1 MNPKNIK
8 NPLDR
13 SKFREQYLSN
23 LRLESSNNQKNQN
36 ANAIFKK
43 TGETPSKPPDTR
55 TSTERA
61 GDIEGMK
68 VELRSKLTEITDGT
82 IASQIIGELSADQIR
97 FALDKWVVIKEDMK
111 KTFATGVPTSAFI
124 AYLNRL
130 IEKYQLTEGVETGLQ
145 QAGYNV
151 ILSNQQ
157 MLYGLPRPQIWN
169 ELKNILT
176 RVERQFDFDVRDLI
190 DAVNQNEALVPTPQD
205 IADIQALPPNLLADV
220 MVIANDIN
228 QNIPSNVEIVNA
240 MSEINVGLVNRSP
253 QYTEG
258 ALNSLVNILAI
269 EPNVITQLE
278 EIRRIVRDARA
289 LPPAPPAP
297 PAVAPPAGGAP
308 AGGAPAV
315 APPAVAPPAVAPALP
330 VFGAQQV
337 AGTPPVGAPAGGA
350 PAQRNIPR
358 TYDWAQ
364 WNRINRD
371 RKAEFLTERLQR
383 NPDLILS
390 ALDGKQY
397 GLRPTMPR
405 HGRQNPFPS
414 ASMPK
419 DVLDHLFGEY
429 MAQTNLGMN
438 GDGIKMM
445 GKGLGKAP
453 SKPRIEK
460 PYKQSITHLMDTPVE
475 KVKPYTQFGRY
486 CINKVRLEGEGI
498 MAFRRPSGNTV
509 DKLKTEKLS
518 RPLAKVLSTLV
529 GKGVPHYDDIA
540 NLSEDEKRKL
550 HYICK
555 ECMVEGAHIPKM
567 MGKGEAEEQRFNIL
581 RGEIVAGND
590 SPTIIK
596 ELKTMLLKFMNDGR
610 IPRRQANEILQEL
623 LVLGK

>member
-61 GDIEGMK
+61 GDVEGMK
-68 VELRSKLTEITDGT
+68 VELRSKLTEVTDGT
-82 IASQIIGELSADQIR
+82 IASQIVGELDADQIR
-97 FALDKWVVIKEDMK
+97 FALDKWIVIKEDMK
-111 KTFATGVPTSAFI
+111 KTFGTGVPTSAFI

-157 MLYGLPRPQIWN
+157 MLYGLPRPQLWN

-176 RVERQFDFDVRDLI
+176 RVARQFDFNVRDLI
-190 DAVNQNEALVPTPQD
+190 DAVNENEALVPTPQD

-220 MVIANDIN
+220 MGLANDIN
-228 QNIPSNVEIVNA
+228 QNIPSKVEIVNA

-289 LPPAPPAP
+289 LPPAPPAVAP
-297 PAVAPPAGGAP
+297 PAGAPPAGGAP
-308 AGGAPAV
+308 VPP

-330 VFGAQQV
+330 VFEAQPP
-337 AGTPPVGAPAGGA
+337 AGEAPAGGA

-371 RKAEFLTERLQR
+371 RKAEFLTERLMK
-383 NPDLILS
+383 NPDLIIT
-390 ALDGKQY
+390 AQDGKQY

-405 HGRQNPFPS
+405 HGRQNPFPTGTT
-414 ASMPK
+414 PK

-429 MAQTNLGMN
+429 MAQTNLGM
-438 GDGIKMM
+438 DGSGVKMM

-453 SKPRIEK
+453 SNKPRIEK

-529 GKGVPHYDDIA
+529 GKGVPHYDEIA

-581 RGEIVAGND
+581 RGELIAGND
-590 SPTIIK
+590 SVTIIK
-596 ELKTMLLKFMNDGR
+596 ELKTMLLKFMNEGR